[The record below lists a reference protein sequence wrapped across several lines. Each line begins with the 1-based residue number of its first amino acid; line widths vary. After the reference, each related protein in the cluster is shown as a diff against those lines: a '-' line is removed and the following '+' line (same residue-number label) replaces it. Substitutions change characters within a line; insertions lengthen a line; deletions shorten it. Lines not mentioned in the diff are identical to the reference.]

1 MTITSIKKG
10 FGLANKNWPLVL
22 VELTV
27 CILIAVSL
35 FFFAIVS
42 VVALVAILGLDIAH
56 IKELLLGIV
65 KYPEGLISKYL
76 ALFFLFLTLLTIYLT
91 VVSCLLLYCFGGKL
105 GVLRHSSADDQY
117 KFRLSSFFREA
128 KKLFFP
134 YLWLSSITLPIVLLT
149 GIFTLIGFG
158 IYFVFIYNQQGSMS
172 SIFFAS
178 FLALLFVF
186 LGIAGT
192 LGSLIFSSY
201 AAVILADGKTGI
213 LSSFKES
220 FKFIKDKPASILF
233 FIEIFSAVAVTSA
246 VLAIINQIFWLI
258 SAAGVLI
265 TIPFL
270 FVAGAVS
277 SYLRLVMWSSFI
289 AYYLNYLEEGKQP
302 PPRRSASQRK
312 IRRWDWSERKLS
324 PVH

>member
-1 MTITSIKKG
+1 MTIKSIKKG
-10 FGLANKNWPLVL
+10 FGLANENWPLVL
-22 VELTV
+22 IELTV
-27 CILIAVSL
+27 SILIAVSL

-76 ALFFLFLTLLTIYLT
+76 TLIFLFLILFTIHLT

-105 GVLRHSSADDQY
+105 GTLRNSADDDQY

-134 YLWLSSITLPIVLLT
+134 YLWLFSIMFPVVLLA
-149 GIFTLIGFG
+149 GIFILIGFG
-158 IYFVFIYNQQGSMS
+158 IYFVFISNQQGSMA
-172 SIFFAS
+172 SIFLAS

-186 LGIAGT
+186 LGIAGA

-201 AAVILADGKTGI
+201 AAVILAGGKTGI
-213 LSSFKES
+213 KSSFKET
-220 FKFIKDKPASILF
+220 FIFIKDRPSSILF
-233 FIEIFSAVAVTSA
+233 FIGIYSAVAVISA
-246 VLAIINQIFWLI
+246 VLAIINQIFLMI
-258 SAAGVLI
+258 SAAGVLM

-270 FVAGAVS
+270 FVACAVS

-289 AYYLNYLEEGKQP
+289 AYYLNYHEEKKTA
-302 PPRRSASQRK
+302 SA
-312 IRRWDWSERKLS
+312 
-324 PVH
+324 HCG